1 MNFSPGAAAQG
12 EKDWRDMEDKL
23 QQRERKSVKKT
34 ISRMKIENH

>member
-1 MNFSPGAAAQG
+1 MNFSPGAASQG
-12 EKDWRDMEDKL
+12 EEDWRDMEDKL